1 MVETPWELE
10 ARIQKLLEE
19 REHMLDD
26 LRYLNRMCL
35 TLMSLLPE
43 GTTPEDVRNAMAKV
57 GGEIREDAASG
68 TDTDSAG

>member
-1 MVETPWELE
+1 MTETTWSLE

-19 REHMLDD
+19 RAAMIDD
-26 LRYLNRMCL
+26 LAYLNRMCM

-43 GTTPEDVRNAMAKV
+43 TTTPEDVRNAMAKV
-57 GGEIREDAASG
+57 GGEIREDRTSG

>member
-1 MVETPWELE
+1 MVETTWEIE
-10 ARIQKLLEE
+10 SRIQKLLEE

-26 LRYLNRMCL
+26 LRYLNRMCM

-57 GGEIREDAASG
+57 GGEIREDTASG

>member
-1 MVETPWELE
+1 MTETTWSLE

-19 REHMLDD
+19 RAEMIED
-26 LRYLNRMCL
+26 LAYLNRMCL

-57 GGEIREDAASG
+57 GGEIREDTASG